1 MCVVGGGAER
11 DRGTGRENNIVLKA
25 ITLNSPQF
33 RHESEPLSLTRG
45 KENERKEG
53 AKNSEGEKR
62 KTDTLRSIPMSDRRL
77 ISAPGRDFYRHDSH
91 LGADECACAHTH
103 ARMHARGLSVMC
115 KQPGT
120 TLPLARL

>member
-1 MCVVGGGAER
+1 MCVCGGGGRRGAEC
-11 DRGTGRENNIVLKA
+11 DRGTGRENNIILKA

-53 AKNSEGEKR
+53 AKEEGEKR
-62 KTDTLRSIPMSDRRL
+62 KTDTLRSILMSDRRL

-91 LGADECACAHTH
+91 LGADRH
-103 ARMHARGLSVMC
+103 ARTHARGLSVMR
-115 KQPGT
+115 KQPDT
-120 TLPLARL
+120 MLPPARL